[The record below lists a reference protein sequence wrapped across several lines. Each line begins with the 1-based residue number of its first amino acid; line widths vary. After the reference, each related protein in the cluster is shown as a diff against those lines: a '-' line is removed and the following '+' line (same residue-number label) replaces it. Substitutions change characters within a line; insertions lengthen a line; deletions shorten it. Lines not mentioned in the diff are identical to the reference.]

1 MRKLVALVG
10 RYQVGYIHHQQFSSK
25 ELDFIRQE
33 ARQCVIYVKVADAL
47 SVLRQRAKAYSLL
60 VVKR

>member
-10 RYQVGYIHHQQFSSK
+10 RYQVGYIQHQQFSSK

-33 ARQCVIYVKVADAL
+33 DR
-47 SVLRQRAKAYSLL
+47 
-60 VVKR
+60 